1 MAHRHRL
8 EPGNWQSVFLRL
20 EELVL
25 ANSGED
31 EFQEVFKLL
40 VAKLYQESFEPD
52 TPLRTAN
59 SASTV
64 SRVEEILG
72 RANRK
77 WPQILTDGV
86 ASKLSPDHLNVCVD
100 ALDDLS
106 LRDTSFEVM
115 DALFEYLIGRSA
127 KGAKGQYFTPR
138 HVVEAIVR
146 MVAPSQGE
154 TVCDPACG
162 SSGFLVHA
170 MQFAAQ
176 DLTAAERSQYREQN
190 IWGFDID
197 QRAVQVARA
206 LMLIAGDGDSNLY
219 RLNSLLTPSA
229 GQDSLVQDRIGDS
242 GVVTIEDLTRAA
254 MKGWKGFDC
263 IVTNPPFAGEVRE
276 PELLSS
282 YELARPVGKRNERDV
297 LFIERCVQLLR
308 PGGRLGI
315 VLPHNKV
322 GASQF
327 GFVREWFARH
337 MRIVAV
343 LSLGRNTFQPHTSQ
357 KAEVVFAI
365 KREKPVGLDRIADE
379 RVLLLTSERDGKD
392 TKGNVVQRTD
402 APASSDLWSRA
413 DHDLG
418 EAVEAFTRFL
428 REDQIEWGQR

>member
-8 EPGNWQSVFLRL
+8 EPGNWQSVFVRL

-86 ASKLSPDHLNVCVD
+86 SSKLSPDHLKVCVD
-100 ALDDLS
+100 TLDDLS

-115 DALFEYLIGRSA
+115 DALFEYLISRSA

-197 QRAVQVARA
+197 QRAIQVARA

-229 GQDSLVQDRIGDS
+229 GHDLFEQDRIG
-242 GVVTIEDLTRAA
+242 E
-254 MKGWKGFDC
+254 
-263 IVTNPPFAGEVRE
+263 
-276 PELLSS
+276 
-282 YELARPVGKRNERDV
+282 
-297 LFIERCVQLLR
+297 
-308 PGGRLGI
+308 
-315 VLPHNKV
+315 
-322 GASQF
+322 
-327 GFVREWFARH
+327 
-337 MRIVAV
+337 
-343 LSLGRNTFQPHTSQ
+343 
-357 KAEVVFAI
+357 
-365 KREKPVGLDRIADE
+365 
-379 RVLLLTSERDGKD
+379 
-392 TKGNVVQRTD
+392 
-402 APASSDLWSRA
+402 
-413 DHDLG
+413 
-418 EAVEAFTRFL
+418 
-428 REDQIEWGQR
+428 